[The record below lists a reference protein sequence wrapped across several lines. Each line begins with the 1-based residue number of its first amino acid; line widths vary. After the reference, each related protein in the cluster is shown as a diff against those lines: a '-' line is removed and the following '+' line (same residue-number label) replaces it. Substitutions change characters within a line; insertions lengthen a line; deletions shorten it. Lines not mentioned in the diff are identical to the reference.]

1 MEKIMN
7 LQMPGSMPSGAQT
20 RPVQSSDSADG
31 FLKLL
36 QQKQE
41 SSAPDPKTEDTKA
54 PVKDSKSDAEEEPKK
69 APAEEE
75 EPADG
80 MQQLAQ
86 ELAAQQAAV
95 QQTVVTPDWQ
105 EQTAAAETVVEA
117 AVEEIPME
125 LPVQTV
131 KPQVTEQTE
140 VQEPAKA
147 EVSAKPVEDLTVQQ
161 QVVPKTKTEENNPE
175 TFLTAGQSSEPVQE
189 SVQPKETVRET
200 AGAPVREESSE
211 EGEETKAVYSQ
222 SLQSTASVRTEA
234 PVREEA
240 PEGTVMKATV
250 EELPEELGKALASG
264 RAADSQTLTV
274 ELEPAS
280 LGRLTIRVDYE
291 AGRAAV
297 SILASNPKTL
307 EILSEKASEIA
318 SILKEH
324 TGEETVIYTQEA
336 QRQDQQDQY
345 DGRQGGSRGGQEEQR
360 QQKQE
365 ERHEAES
372 FAQQLRLGLV

>member
-7 LQMPGSMPSGAQT
+7 LQMPGSMPVSTQT

-41 SSAPDPKTEDTKA
+41 TSPDPKAEDAKA
-54 PVKDSKSDAEEEPKK
+54 PVKDAKPDTEEEPK
-69 APAEEE
+69 E
-75 EPADG
+75 EPVKDEEPTED

-105 EQTAAAETVVEA
+105 EQTQAVEAVVEA
-117 AVEEIPME
+117 AAEVQTE
-125 LPVQTV
+125 LPVETV
-131 KPQVTEQTE
+131 KPAAPEQTE
-140 VQEPAKA
+140 VKAPEKA
-147 EVSAKPVEDLTVQQ
+147 EAPEKPVEDLTLQQ
-161 QVVPKTKTEENNPE
+161 QVVPEAKPEENRQEEP
-175 TFLTAGQSSEPVQE
+175 LMSGQTSQPVQE
-189 SVQPKETVRET
+189 SVQPKETARE
-200 AGAPVREESSE
+200 AAPAPVQEENSRD
-211 EGEETKAVYSQ
+211 GEEMRAVYSQ
-222 SLQSTASVRTEA
+222 HTQSASAGRTETL
-234 PVREEA
+234 VKGEA
-240 PEGTVMKATV
+240 AEGTAMKATV
-250 EELPEELGKALASG
+250 EEFPEELGKALASG
-264 RAADSQTLTV
+264 RVSDSQTLTV
-274 ELEPAS
+274 ELEPVS
-280 LGRLTIRVDYE
+280 LGRLTIRVEYE

-297 SILASNPKTL
+297 SIMASNPKTL

-336 QRQDQQDQY
+336 QQQQEQDQY
-345 DGRQGGSRGGQEEQR
+345 DGHQGGSRGDQEERR

-365 ERHEAES
+365 DRHEAES